1 MRKPRE
7 KATPIIAMPLPLV
20 EGVETSVTIAV
31 DKETFPAGEV
41 NIYLMLCLLLTFWDS
56 TQDSSHDKYC
66 EVGGEHPKQVRECDT
81 WKNSE
86 FTVEVTIE

>member
-41 NIYLMLCLLLTFWDS
+41 NLALML
-56 TQDSSHDKYC
+56 
-66 EVGGEHPKQVRECDT
+66 
-81 WKNSE
+81 
-86 FTVEVTIE
+86 

>member
-31 DKETFPAGEV
+31 DKETFPAGEI
-41 NIYLMLCLLLTFWDS
+41 NLYLMHRHGLEQQTMNLTASLLGKT
-56 TQDSSHDKYC
+56 
-66 EVGGEHPKQVRECDT
+66 T
-81 WKNSE
+81 WKA
-86 FTVEVTIE
+86 